1 MLCVF
6 FFIIRELKFENLMG
20 EIAMMEQDSEKI
32 KSEIVIMHD
41 ILKYIADIEK
51 KNTPSRVHLLS
62 DVSSQ

>member
-1 MLCVF
+1 
-6 FFIIRELKFENLMG
+6 
-20 EIAMMEQDSEKI
+20 MMEQDSEKI
-32 KSEIVIMHD
+32 KGEIVIMHD